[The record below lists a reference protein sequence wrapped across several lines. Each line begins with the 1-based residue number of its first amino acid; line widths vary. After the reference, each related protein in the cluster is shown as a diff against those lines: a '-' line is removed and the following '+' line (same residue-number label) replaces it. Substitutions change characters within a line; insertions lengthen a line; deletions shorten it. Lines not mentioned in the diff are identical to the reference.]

1 MSEKKGGLNVREL
14 IEQYPDTFFLG
25 DRPLLGKHHQKPLA
39 ACKQFGPCLLILQ
52 SLRNVFG
59 IASDRIPMFIYPRAF
74 GLFQLT
80 HLLAMFSLALASS
93 IICHDGV
100 PYVLPARPPD
110 RTADDGICQVCHSL
124 KETSLDNILHALVEI
139 QGYLFDAHS
148 PILTSFSSNQ
158 SNIPSGSRHSA
169 KSIYCSICYF
179 TDTNLEGTKIQN

>member
-1 MSEKKGGLNVREL
+1 MSERKGGLNVREL
-14 IEQYPDTFFLG
+14 IEQYPGTFFLG

-59 IASDRIPMFIYPRAF
+59 IASDRIPMFIYQRAF

-80 HLLAMFSLALASS
+80 HLLAMFFPSIGILCHLSRRCSLRTSCKASRQN
-93 IICHDGV
+93 C
-100 PYVLPARPPD
+100 Y
-110 RTADDGICQVCHSL
+110 SL

-169 KSIYCSICYF
+169 KSLYCSICYF